1 MIVRYETVVDDIG
14 NWDCFLVLVNDNGLI
29 ERVENDVASEQEHWS
44 YMPISRQR
52 IGQEFCSLVDEYRE
66 MNRKEMNDSTPVFH
80 LFSYTP
86 CTGDRSWFIPVC
98 QQNGINDYELLSA
111 CWENNND

>member
-14 NWDCFLVLVNDNGLI
+14 NWDCFLVLINDDGLI
-29 ERVENDVASEQEHWS
+29 ERVENDVSSEQEHWS
-44 YMPISRQR
+44 YKPISRGR

-66 MNRKEMNDSTPVFH
+66 MNRKEMNCSLPVFY

-86 CTGDRSWFIPVC
+86 CTGERSWFIPVC
-98 QQNGINDYELLSA
+98 QQNGINYELLSA
-111 CWENNND
+111 CWEINND